1 MKRIFSTI
9 FIVLQVFPALA
20 QENLSPGVNGT
31 SSESASSTLT
41 QVVFNSGFFGLLI
54 WLLLFATSTVAIAVA
69 IRLMCRMR
77 KSCFINEKCCEQA
90 DGHCEN
96 GEIETAYGI
105 IHKRVDAYSHAMNA
119 VFANFHE
126 AIPHEDAASNAVDK
140 FVRAQSRLINIL
152 QTCGNI
158 APMLGLLGTV
168 TGMVAAFMGLG
179 TALGP
184 EKASVLAISISQA
197 LYTTAAGLLISVPC
211 LALVTYARN
220 TLEKRVQVLN
230 DALTKTL
237 LVLKRKKH

>member
-1 MKRIFSTI
+1 MVT
-9 FIVLQVFPALA
+9 A
-20 QENLSPGVNGT
+20 QDDLSAGMAPVSAASNG
-31 SSESASSTLT
+31 STLS
-41 QVVFNSGFFGLLI
+41 QVVFGSGFFGLLI
-54 WLLLFATSTVAIAVA
+54 WLLLFATSTVAVAVA
-69 IRLMCRMR
+69 IRLLWNMR
-77 KSCFINEKCCEQA
+77 KECFTNAGCCEQV
-90 DGHCEN
+90 DTYCN
-96 GEIETAYGI
+96 VPDLNSAYGI
-105 IHKRVDAYSHAMNA
+105 THGRTDAYCIAMNT
-119 VFANFHE
+119 VFDNFHDE
-126 AIPHEDAASNAVDK
+126 IPHDETASASIDK
-140 FVRAQSRLINIL
+140 ILRGHLRLVNIL

-220 TLEKRVQVLN
+220 TLEKRVQTLN

-237 LVLKRKKH
+237 RTLRSG